1 MGANLNQRLFSA
13 ADSLRSKM
21 DASEY
26 KNYLLGFIFYKYL
39 SDKLLQKVVE
49 LADESLE
56 KYDTQE
62 KQTTL
67 YKDLFADDDTR
78 DDLKNTLVDTLSYD
92 IEAGL
97 FIQRFGRA
105 SQTKSF
111 QLTDLNKAFI
121 FIDQLQ
127 PIQRVVR

>member
-78 DDLKNTLVDTLSYD
+78 DDLKNTLVDT
-92 IEAGL
+92 
-97 FIQRFGRA
+97 
-105 SQTKSF
+105 
-111 QLTDLNKAFI
+111 
-121 FIDQLQ
+121 
-127 PIQRVVR
+127 